1 MSRHRTCL
9 LIVCVEPSSH
19 SDEQKKLAKRTNAI
33 SLNIST
39 QNHRRIPGF
48 AVVVVTIVDEILNDF
63 HMFSECVFF
72 PEENQQPM
80 KERDTEAQEQQ
91 EPQEQEETDPSHT
104 PAPKAHD
111 TEQGTRFPGFS
122 TPFSQPPMLCP
133 AHERPMR
140 ATADQ
145 RTTLL
150 RFSVSLAFAAPLL
163 RSLQCEVAISRG
175 HSAQV

>member
-1 MSRHRTCL
+1 MK
-9 LIVCVEPSSH
+9 
-19 SDEQKKLAKRTNAI
+19 KKLAKRTNAK

-39 QNHRRIPGF
+39 QNHRRFPGF

-111 TEQGTRFPGFS
+111 TDTEHDVPACPHHSPNLRC
-122 TPFSQPPMLCP
+122 LCP

-140 ATADQ
+140 ATAD
-145 RTTLL
+145 
-150 RFSVSLAFAAPLL
+150 
-163 RSLQCEVAISRG
+163 
-175 HSAQV
+175 